1 MATLTTERE
10 ARIAAG
16 LTPEPTTTERE
27 DNALG
32 FARMRRIVARF
43 DGRCAGCRA
52 GFAAGDQEGRHADLF
67 HNWSSGDPDTIK
79 TPEFWREDWARVG
92 IRIVH
97 WEPAEAPVPA
107 DYRMSPEHGR
117 GYLVVWEVLDGH

>member
-52 GFAAGDQEGRHADLF
+52 GFAAGDEVAYQDWGHKRIEHLACLVGRF
-67 HNWSSGDPDTIK
+67 
-79 TPEFWREDWARVG
+79 TPVAR
-92 IRIVH
+92 
-97 WEPAEAPVPA
+97 
-107 DYRMSPEHGR
+107 S
-117 GYLVVWEVLDGH
+117 